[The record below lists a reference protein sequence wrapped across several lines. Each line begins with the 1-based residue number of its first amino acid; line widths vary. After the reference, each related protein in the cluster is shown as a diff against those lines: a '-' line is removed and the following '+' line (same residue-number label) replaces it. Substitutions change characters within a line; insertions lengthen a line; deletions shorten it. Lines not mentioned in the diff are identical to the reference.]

1 MHRCRPYRAMNPL
14 TGILAPRGDALG
26 YRYAS
31 PDGDGWAVVAIATH
45 SLAAPFCHTPYR
57 FRPRRTATV
66 WRHLQQHQRTPSSH
80 TFSAKEKDSETGLS
94 YFGARYYSSDL
105 SIWFSVDP
113 MSDKYPSTSPYA
125 YCRNSPIILVDP
137 NGMFDDEAKAIRF
150 RNRAAKRYGEDR
162 VSDVF
167 NNTIDGG
174 KADYAFSIYGKGK
187 TKRSYSG
194 GTNEFGGP
202 IITCDKAD
210 KVVFS
215 KKDYKSYAKSQR
227 GRFEM
232 GFSMSVGAQYGAGLH
247 IGEQATGISIMGNI
261 ASIDLIGGSFNI
273 GKDGFSTE
281 GYCFDRSDIRANS
294 GVSIDPFVSYNF
306 HRNVSLETITYQSHS
321 ISSFG
326 MEIFNSNNNILDSC
340 SERTAFSF
348 SVSAAVLIG
357 VRVDIK
363 YHR

>member
-1 MHRCRPYRAMNPL
+1 MNRHRTYRPMNPL
-14 TGILAPRGDALG
+14 TGIWPAYGNAIS
-26 YRYAS
+26 YRYLS
-31 PDGDGWAVVAIATH
+31 PDGDGFPVTYSVTH
-45 SLAAPFCHTPYR
+45 SHTDHSSLI
-57 FRPRRTATV
+57 TV
-66 WRHLQQHQRTPSSH
+66 HSSH
-80 TFSAKEKDSETGLS
+80 TFSAKERDTETGLS
-94 YFGARYYSSDL
+94 YFGSRYYSSDL
-105 SIWFSVDP
+105 SIWLSVDP

-174 KADYAFSIYGKGK
+174 KANYAFSIYGKGK

-202 IITCDKAD
+202 VITCDKAD

-261 ASIDLIGGSFNI
+261 ASIDLIG
-273 GKDGFSTE
+273 
-281 GYCFDRSDIRANS
+281 
-294 GVSIDPFVSYNF
+294 
-306 HRNVSLETITYQSHS
+306 
-321 ISSFG
+321 
-326 MEIFNSNNNILDSC
+326 
-340 SERTAFSF
+340 
-348 SVSAAVLIG
+348 

>member
-1 MHRCRPYRAMNPL
+1 MHRLQSYHLVHSL
-14 TGILAPRGDALG
+14 TGLRETRAAVSYRVLAPGGA
-26 YRYAS
+26 
-31 PDGDGWAVVAIATH
+31 GWSYGTSATH
-45 SLAAPFCHTPYR
+45 SLAQSPSNHCSLI
-57 FRPRRTATV
+57 TA
-66 WRHLQQHQRTPSSH
+66 HSSH
-80 TFSAKEKDSETGLS
+80 TFSAKERDSETGFS
-94 YFGARYYSSDL
+94 YFGSRYYSSDL
-105 SIWFSVDP
+105 SIWLSVDP
-113 MSDKYPSTSPYA
+113 MSGKYPSTSPFA
-125 YCRNSPIILVDP
+125 YCRNNPIRLVDP
-137 NGMFDDEAKAIRF
+137 NGMFDDEAKATRL
-150 RNRAAKRYGEDR
+150 RNRAVKKYGEHR
-162 VSDVF
+162 VSDVY

-174 KADYAFSIYGKGK
+174 KANYAFSIYGKGK
-187 TKRSYSG
+187 TKYSRGG
-194 GTNEFGGP
+194 GTNEYGGP

-247 IGEQATGISIMGNI
+247 IGEQATGISVMGNI

-273 GKDGFSTE
+273 GKDGFFTE